1 MNNPEVVDVL
11 ATLVRRYDVTVI
23 QEIRDISNT
32 AAPALLV
39 EVNSELAPED
49 Q

>member
-1 MNNPEVVDVL
+1 MSNPEVVAVL
-11 ATLVRRYDVTVI
+11 GTLIRRYDMVMV